1 MIRFEPKGQEEW
13 TSITTQLSDHSAAMF
28 AYKGPSPQAFSTVT
42 VTICHSGTE
51 LGRANGQVINVVGED
66 VVVAFDDEQR
76 DKLLALRFSQASSQK
91 KGATPVVQV
100 AGEEQPLW
108 LRYETLTKGEKIS
121 LARRGDA
128 TARRLVLRDRDQTL
142 HLHVLDNP
150 RLTASELAGL
160 IRTGA
165 ANRQFFDRIIQNQK
179 LMNNPAVVD
188 ALVKN
193 PHTPIKV
200 AVGLVA
206 KLQLETVRR
215 IAKTGNLRQEIVRA
229 ARKRVITK

>member
-13 TSITTQLSDHSAAMF
+13 TSITAQLRDHGAAMF
-28 AYKGPSPQAFSTVT
+28 ACEGPAPQAFSTVT
-42 VTICHSGTE
+42 VTIWRAGTE
-51 LGRANGQVINVVGED
+51 LGRATGQVINVVAGQ
-66 VVVAFDDEQR
+66 VVVSFDDDQR
-76 DKLLALRFSQASSQK
+76 EKLLSLQLVEPPSRKTQDK
-91 KGATPVVQV
+91 PVLQV
-100 AGEEQPLW
+100 IGDDQPLW
-108 LRYETLTKGEKIS
+108 LRYETLNKAEKIN

-150 RLTASELAGL
+150 KLTARELAGL

-165 ANRQFFDRIIQNQK
+165 TNRQFFDRITQNQK

-193 PHTPIKV
+193 PHTPIKI

-206 KLQLETVRR
+206 KLQIETVRR
-215 IAKTGNLRQEIVRA
+215 IAKTGNLRQEVVRA
-229 ARKRVITK
+229 ARKRVIQK

>member
-1 MIRFEPKGQEEW
+1 MIRFEPKGQEQW
-13 TSITTQLSDHSAAMF
+13 TSITTQLRDHGAAMF
-28 AYKGPSPQAFSTVT
+28 AFNGPAPQAFSTVT
-42 VTICHSGTE
+42 VTICRSGTE
-51 LGRANGQVINVVGED
+51 LGRATGQVINVVGEQ
-66 VVVAFDDEQR
+66 VVLSFGDDER
-76 DKLLALRFSQASSQK
+76 EKLLSLHFSEASNKNNEKEPFLQ
-91 KGATPVVQV
+91 VV
-100 AGEEQPLW
+100 GEEQPLW
-108 LRYETLTKGEKIS
+108 LRYETLTKGEKIN

-128 TARRLVLRDRDQTL
+128 TARRLILRDRDQTL

-150 RLTASELAGL
+150 KLTARELAGL
-160 IRTGA
+160 IRSGA
-165 ANRQFFDRIIQNQK
+165 ANRQFFDRITQNQQ

-188 ALVKN
+188 ALVNN

-206 KLQLETVRR
+206 KLQLETARR